1 MLPHS
6 STSKKSSRHFLTRR
20 FANITALAW
29 PLTALLLLLTLSSCG
44 DASEYGTGNNGNRE
58 RDDHGTGTIIVASK
72 SGDDVHFIDRDSG
85 ETLLVLPTGREPH
98 EVEVSG
104 DGRIAVVAN
113 YGDREVPG
121 NTLSVYDV
129 LDGTLVRT
137 IDLGEHMRPHGLWWM
152 GDSDHILVTTEGNRT
167 LLVVDAVRGEVVR
180 SFQTEQDISHMVA
193 ATPDLSRAF
202 VPSIRTG
209 NVTVF
214 DLESGE
220 LLAQVYSGA
229 GAEGI
234 DVHPEGHE
242 VWVTNRAD
250 NTIAIIDTESLE
262 VLETIVSEDFP
273 IRGKFT
279 PDGRYFLVSNA
290 RSGDIGVFNTTDREL
305 VASITL
311 TPPVPEGV
319 DETRY
324 FSEFEGSSIPI
335 GLVVPDNSTAYV
347 ANTRS
352 DAVSII
358 DLETMTIAGHFASGR
373 EPDGI
378 NFSPLR
384 PLPEELR
391 QE

>member
-1 MLPHS
+1 MLFFACNSILP
-6 STSKKSSRHFLTRR
+6 KS
-20 FANITALAW
+20 LA
-29 PLTALLLLLTLSSCG
+29 ALLLLFTFSSCG
-44 DASEYGTGNNGNRE
+44 DAGEYGAGNDGIDGRG
-58 RDDHGTGTIIVASK
+58 DHGAGTIIVASK
-72 SGDDVHFIDRDSG
+72 SGDDVHFIDRESG
-85 ETLLVLPTGREPH
+85 ETLFVLPTGREPH

-104 DGRIAVVAN
+104 DGRIAVVTN
-113 YGDREVPG
+113 YGDREATG

-137 IDLGEHMRPHGLWWM
+137 IDLGEHTRPHGLWWM
-152 GDSDHILVTTEGNRT
+152 GTSDRVLVTTEGNRT

-180 SFQTEQDISHMVA
+180 AFNTEQDISHMVA
-193 ATPDLSRAF
+193 ATPDLTRAF

-262 VLETIVSEDFP
+262 VLDTIVSEDFP

-290 RSGDIGVFNTTDREL
+290 RSGDIGVFDTADREL

-324 FSEFEGSSIPI
+324 FSEFEDSSIPI

-358 DLETMTIAGHFASGR
+358 DLETMTIAGHYPSGR

-384 PLPEELR
+384 PLPAEVR